1 MRLDHLLSKEEE
13 VRVLYTVQFSRRTK
27 RILVPMRPRDT
38 PVPIPNTTVKTWAA
52 ENTTLETMW
61 EDRWVPGSKKK
72 NTRKG
77 FKIERTL
84 LAGQDKGAVRDD
96 GMLTPSS
103 REVLLYNWSL
113 PVIRK
118 SEHIGRPDD

>member
-13 VRVLYTVQFSRRTK
+13 VRVVLLLICQGTDQKRKTPERVQ
-27 RILVPMRPRDT
+27 
-38 PVPIPNTTVKTWAA
+38 
-52 ENTTLETMW
+52 
-61 EDRWVPGSKKK
+61 
-72 NTRKG
+72 
-77 FKIERTL
+77 IERTL

-118 SEHIGRPDD
+118 FKSIEISDD

>member
-1 MRLDHLLSKEEE
+1 M
-13 VRVLYTVQFSRRTK
+13 
-27 RILVPMRPRDT
+27 
-38 PVPIPNTTVKTWAA
+38 
-52 ENTTLETMW
+52 LETAW
-61 EDRWVPGSKKK
+61 EDRWVPDPQKEKLP
-72 NTRKG
+72 KG

-118 SEHIGRPDD
+118 FKFIEISDD

>member
-1 MRLDHLLSKEEE
+1 MGARS
-13 VRVLYTVQFSRRTK
+13 
-27 RILVPMRPRDT
+27 I
-38 PVPIPNTTVKTWAA
+38 
-52 ENTTLETMW
+52 
-61 EDRWVPGSKKK
+61 KKK
-72 NTRKG
+72 MIRKD

-118 SEHIGRPDD
+118 LKHIESSDD

>member
-1 MRLDHLLSKEEE
+1 MGARFKKEK
-13 VRVLYTVQFSRRTK
+13 L
-27 RILVPMRPRDT
+27 P
-38 PVPIPNTTVKTWAA
+38 
-52 ENTTLETMW
+52 
-61 EDRWVPGSKKK
+61 
-72 NTRKG
+72 KG

-118 SEHIGRPDD
+118 LKSIENSDD